1 MPYYKDINLLFIHIP
16 RTGGSSFEKYL
27 RVNKK
32 YREYLRSGTNNN
44 LFEDEKLKKISLQHQ
59 TYINLLKNRDIIKN
73 KLNIDL
79 TEPGMTI
86 ISFIR
91 NPYNR
96 TISDLFFWKL
106 IKKNSTPEE
115 VFNVLKV
122 YLTKDCYDNHNIP
135 QYKFVTNK
143 NNEIYKNIILIKTNV
158 LTKRLNCLGFPDY
171 YSKQRNVEK
180 IYDNYLNE
188 NSIDLINNHFAV
200 DFKMFNFKLKNTNNS
215 KEKIILSDDKK
226 EKKCEINNKKIY
238 KNYLKKYEK
247 KYKNY
252 IKNNNL

>member
-16 RTGGSSFEKYL
+16 RTGGSSFEKHL

-32 YREYLRSGTNNN
+32 YREYLRSGFNND

-59 TYINLLKNRDIIKN
+59 TYNNLLKNKDIIKN

-79 TEPGMTI
+79 TQPMTI

-135 QYKFVTNK
+135 QYKFVTNE
-143 NNEIYKNIILIKTNV
+143 NNEIYKNIIFIKTNN
-158 LTKRLNCLGFPDY
+158 LSKRLIKIGFWAY
-171 YSKQRNVEK
+171 LSYETNKEK
-180 IYDNYLNE
+180 NYDNYLNQ
-188 NSIDLINNHFAV
+188 NSIDLINNHFAI
-200 DFKMFNFKLKNTNNS
+200 DFKIFNFKRK
-215 KEKIILSDDKK
+215 
-226 EKKCEINNKKIY
+226 
-238 KNYLKKYEK
+238 
-247 KYKNY
+247 
-252 IKNNNL
+252 

>member
-1 MPYYKDINLLFIHIP
+1 MPYYKDVNLLFIHIP
-16 RTGGSSFEKYL
+16 RTGGSSFEKHL

-32 YREYLRSGTNNN
+32 YREYLRSGMNNN

-59 TYINLLKNRDIIKN
+59 TYNNLLKNKDIIKN

-79 TEPGMTI
+79 TLPMDI

-135 QYKFVTNK
+135 QYKFVTNDNGK
-143 NNEIYKNIILIKTNV
+143 LYNLRIIKTNE
-158 LTKRLNCLGFPDY
+158 LTETLNKLGFP
-171 YSKQRNVEK
+171 
-180 IYDNYLNE
+180 NYLSYEANKE
-188 NSIDLINNHFAV
+188 KNYDKYLNQNSIDLINNHFTV
-200 DFKMFNFKLKNTNNS
+200 DFKMFNFKRK
-215 KEKIILSDDKK
+215 
-226 EKKCEINNKKIY
+226 
-238 KNYLKKYEK
+238 
-247 KYKNY
+247 
-252 IKNNNL
+252 

>member
-1 MPYYKDINLLFIHIP
+1 MPYYRDINLLFIHIP
-16 RTGGSSFEKYL
+16 RTGGSSFEKHL

-32 YREYLRSGTNNN
+32 YREYLRSGMNNN

-59 TYINLLKNRDIIKN
+59 TYNNLLKNKDIIKN

-79 TEPGMTI
+79 SEPMTI

-115 VFNVLKV
+115 VFNILKV

-135 QYKFVTNK
+135 QYKFVTDDNGK
-143 NNEIYKNIILIKTNV
+143 LYNLRIIKTNE
-158 LTKRLNCLGFPDY
+158 LTETLNKSGFP
-171 YSKQRNVEK
+171 
-180 IYDNYLNE
+180 NYLSYEANKE
-188 NSIDLINNHFAV
+188 KNYDKYLNQNSIDLINNHFAK
-200 DFKMFNFKLKNTNNS
+200 DFEIFNFKRK
-215 KEKIILSDDKK
+215 
-226 EKKCEINNKKIY
+226 
-238 KNYLKKYEK
+238 
-247 KYKNY
+247 
-252 IKNNNL
+252 